1 MLRNLKLWQ
10 KLGLLSLAFVIPT
23 LVLVVLLR
31 QEKNIAI
38 DFAEKESAGN
48 HYLAGLKAV
57 LEGLPLYGMSG
68 DSGAAAKVEGGFKML
83 DEAERQY
90 GAVLLTSQRLATLRD
105 QWQKT
110 SASTDAANRSARTEQ
125 LIQSVVDTFAYVGD
139 TSNLILDPDLDSYYT
154 MEATVRHIAENQRN
168 IYGVVKMVQTLPT
181 DRAVNPQERMQLLVQ
196 LGQLRQGVDNH
207 RAGMTKGA
215 AANPGGQLTG
225 VRAAL
230 ESHIATSQAF
240 ADRVTRNVVDRGDSG
255 AAPSRE
261 GIDDAAER
269 ALAASSRVWDD
280 TSKALQG
287 MLDTRISSANN
298 RKYLAYGIAASAVL
312 FASLI
317 AWLIVN
323 SLTGPLQEAV
333 RIADTLARGELVAS
347 RHAAGNDEVGQ
358 LIASMNRMTDYLR
371 EMANTAQKVSEGDL
385 AVTVNARSK
394 NDQFGVA
401 FRAMVDYLENMAR
414 VSDGI
419 ASGNL
424 GMTVEPKSGRDRFGN
439 SFKNMLERT
448 LALVQSQDERN
459 QLQKSI
465 MKLLDEVANVGAGD
479 LSSEAEVTA
488 DMTGAIADAFNYMII
503 ELRGLIAKVRSAT
516 GQVSSTAVAIQAASQ
531 KLVES
536 SGHQATRIEDTASA
550 ITSMATSIQDVS
562 KNAIASAEVAAQ
574 SLANAEQG
582 AGAVQN
588 NIQAMGRIRDQVQE
602 TAKRI
607 KRLGERSQEIGE
619 IVKLIDDIA
628 DRTSILA
635 LNASIQAAMAGEA
648 GRGFAVVAE
657 EVERLAERS
666 TSATKQIDALTKSIQ
681 SETNEV
687 VASMEETIREVVD
700 GSSLANEA
708 GQALSEIRS
717 VSQQLA
723 ELSRTISD
731 AALRQAGNSESVLA
745 AMHEISLLTS
755 QVSSGTKQTST
766 TVETLVSLSED
777 LGGAVAPFKLPAEG
791 SKGSKPSRKV
801 A

>member
-10 KLGLLSLAFVIPT
+10 KLGMLCLAFVIPT
-23 LVLVVLLR
+23 MVLVVLLR

-38 DFAEKESAGN
+38 DFAEKERAGVK
-48 HYLAGLKAV
+48 YLAGLKAV

-68 DSGAAAKVEGGFKML
+68 DSGSQAKVEGGFRAL
-83 DEAERQY
+83 DAAEREY
-90 GAVLLTSQRLATLRD
+90 GAALTTSQRLATLRD

-110 SASTDAANRSARTEQ
+110 QSSSDAANRSARTEQ

-154 MEATVRHIAENQRN
+154 MEAVVRHIAENQRN
-168 IYGVVKMVQTLPT
+168 IFGVVKMVQALPT
-181 DRAVNPQERMQLLVQ
+181 DRAVNPQERMQLLVE
-196 LGQLRQGVDNH
+196 LGQLRQGVEAQ
-207 RAGMTKGA
+207 RAGYAKGS
-215 AANPGGQLTG
+215 AANPGGQLATLRPG
-225 VRAAL
+225 L
-230 ESHIATSQAF
+230 EAHAATSGAF

-255 AAPSRE
+255 AAPSRDGVE
-261 GIDDAAER
+261 DAAER
-269 ALAASSRVWDD
+269 ALAASSRTWDEA
-280 TSKALQG
+280 SKALDD
-287 MLDTRISSANN
+287 MLGSRSSAATS
-298 RKYLAYGIAASAVL
+298 RKIFAYGIAASAML
-312 FASLI
+312 LATLI

-333 RIADTLARGELVAS
+333 RIADTLARGELVAA

-358 LIASMNRMTDYLR
+358 LVASMNRMTDYLR
-371 EMANTAQKVSEGDL
+371 EMANTAQRVAEGDL
-385 AVTVNARSK
+385 AVTVNPRSK
-394 NDQFGVA
+394 NDAFGVA
-401 FRAMVDYLENMAR
+401 FRGMIDYLENMAR

-419 ASGNL
+419 AAGNL
-424 GMTVEPKSGRDRFGN
+424 SMTVEPKSGRDRFGT

-448 LALVQSQDERN
+448 LTLVQSQDERN

-503 ELRGLIAKVRSAT
+503 ELRGLITKVRSAT

-536 SGHQATRIEDTASA
+536 SAHQATRIEDTASA

-562 KNAIASAEVAAQ
+562 KNAVTSAHVAAQ

-723 ELSRTISD
+723 ELSRTISE
-731 AALRQAGNSESVLA
+731 AALRQAVNSESVLA
-745 AMHEISLLTS
+745 AMSEISLLTS

-766 TVETLVSLSED
+766 TVENLVNLSED
-777 LGGAVAPFKLPAEG
+777 LGSAVAPFKLPTETKSA
-791 SKGSKPSRKV
+791 KQPRKV

>member
-1 MLRNLKLWQ
+1 
-10 KLGLLSLAFVIPT
+10 
-23 LVLVVLLR
+23 
-31 QEKNIAI
+31 
-38 DFAEKESAGN
+38 
-48 HYLAGLKAV
+48 
-57 LEGLPLYGMSG
+57 
-68 DSGAAAKVEGGFKML
+68 
-83 DEAERQY
+83 
-90 GAVLLTSQRLATLRD
+90 
-105 QWQKT
+105 
-110 SASTDAANRSARTEQ
+110 
-125 LIQSVVDTFAYVGD
+125 
-139 TSNLILDPDLDSYYT
+139 
-154 MEATVRHIAENQRN
+154 
-168 IYGVVKMVQTLPT
+168 
-181 DRAVNPQERMQLLVQ
+181 
-196 LGQLRQGVDNH
+196 
-207 RAGMTKGA
+207 
-215 AANPGGQLTG
+215 
-225 VRAAL
+225 
-230 ESHIATSQAF
+230 
-240 ADRVTRNVVDRGDSG
+240 VTRNVVDRGDSG

-261 GIDDAAER
+261 GIEDAAER
-269 ALAASSRVWDD
+269 ALAASVRTWDD
-280 TSKALQG
+280 ASRALQG
-287 MLDTRISSANN
+287 MLDARIAAATN
-298 RKYLAYGIAASAVL
+298 RKFLAYGITASAVL
-312 FASLI
+312 VAALI
-317 AWLIVN
+317 AFLIVN
-323 SLTGPLQEAV
+323 SLSGPLQDAV
-333 RIADTLARGELVAS
+333 RIADTLARGELVAA

-358 LIASMNRMTDYLR
+358 LVASMNRMTDYLR

-385 AVTVNARSK
+385 AVTVNPRSK
-394 NDQFGVA
+394 NDAFGVA
-401 FRAMVDYLENMAR
+401 FRGMVDYLENMAR

-419 ASGNL
+419 AAGNL
-424 GMTVEPKSGRDRFGN
+424 QMTVEPKSGRDRFGT

-448 LALVQSQDERN
+448 LTLVQSQDERN

-503 ELRGLIAKVRSAT
+503 ELRGLITKVRSAT
-516 GQVSSTAVAIQAASQ
+516 TQVSSTAVAIQAASQ

-536 SGHQATRIEDTASA
+536 SAHQATRIEDTASA

-562 KNAIASAEVAAQ
+562 KNAVTSARVAEQ

-723 ELSRTISD
+723 ELSKTISD

-766 TVETLVSLSED
+766 TVENLVNLSED
-777 LGGAVAPFKLPAEG
+777 LGTAVAPFKLPAEAP
-791 SKGSKPSRKV
+791 KGKQPRKV

>member
-31 QEKNIAI
+31 QEKNLSI

-48 HYLAGLKAV
+48 HYLGGLKSV
-57 LEGLPLYGMSG
+57 LEGLPLYGMTG
-68 DSGAAAKVEGGFKML
+68 DSGAAAKVEGGFKLL
-83 DEAERQY
+83 DAAEVQY
-90 GAVLLTSQRLATLRD
+90 GALLNTSQRLATLKD

-110 SASTDAANRSARTEQ
+110 TGSASPQDRAARTEQ

-154 MEATVRHIAENQRN
+154 MEAVVRHSVENQRN

-196 LGQLRQGVDNH
+196 LGTLRQGVDNH
-207 RAGMTKGA
+207 RAGMAKA
-215 AANPGGQLTG
+215 ASTNPGGQLGATRNG
-225 VRAAL
+225 L
-230 ESHIATSQAF
+230 EAHAATSSAF

-261 GIDDAAER
+261 GIEEAAER
-269 ALAASSRVWDD
+269 ALAASVRTWDD
-280 TSKALQG
+280 ASKALQG
-287 MLDTRISSANN
+287 MLDARISAATN
-298 RKYLAYGIAASAVL
+298 RKYLAYGITLSAV
-312 FASLI
+312 FAAALI

-323 SLTGPLQEAV
+323 SLSGPLQEAV

-385 AVTVNARSK
+385 AVSVNPRSK
-394 NDQFGVA
+394 NDAFGMA
-401 FRAMVDYLENMAR
+401 FRGMVDYLENMAK

-419 ASGNL
+419 AAGNL
-424 GMTVEPKSGRDRFGN
+424 TMTVEPKGGRDRFGN

-448 LALVQSQDERN
+448 LTLVQSQDERN
-459 QLQKSI
+459 VLQKSI

-503 ELRGLIAKVRSAT
+503 ELRGLITKVRSAT

-536 SGHQATRIEDTASA
+536 SAHQATRIEDTASA

-562 KNAIASAEVAAQ
+562 KNAVTSAHVAAQ

-723 ELSRTISD
+723 ELSRGISE

-745 AMHEISLLTS
+745 AMNEISLLTS

-766 TVETLVSLSED
+766 TVETLVNLSED
-777 LGGAVAPFKLPAEG
+777 LGSAVAPFKLPEAG
-791 SKGSKPSRKV
+791 KAVKQPRKV

>member
-1 MLRNLKLWQ
+1 
-10 KLGLLSLAFVIPT
+10 
-23 LVLVVLLR
+23 
-31 QEKNIAI
+31 
-38 DFAEKESAGN
+38 
-48 HYLAGLKAV
+48 
-57 LEGLPLYGMSG
+57 
-68 DSGAAAKVEGGFKML
+68 
-83 DEAERQY
+83 
-90 GAVLLTSQRLATLRD
+90 
-105 QWQKT
+105 
-110 SASTDAANRSARTEQ
+110 
-125 LIQSVVDTFAYVGD
+125 
-139 TSNLILDPDLDSYYT
+139 
-154 MEATVRHIAENQRN
+154 
-168 IYGVVKMVQTLPT
+168 
-181 DRAVNPQERMQLLVQ
+181 
-196 LGQLRQGVDNH
+196 
-207 RAGMTKGA
+207 
-215 AANPGGQLTG
+215 
-225 VRAAL
+225 
-230 ESHIATSQAF
+230 
-240 ADRVTRNVVDRGDSG
+240 
-255 AAPSRE
+255 
-261 GIDDAAER
+261 
-269 ALAASSRVWDD
+269 
-280 TSKALQG
+280 
-287 MLDTRISSANN
+287 
-298 RKYLAYGIAASAVL
+298 
-312 FASLI
+312 
-317 AWLIVN
+317 
-323 SLTGPLQEAV
+323 
-333 RIADTLARGELVAS
+333 
-347 RHAAGNDEVGQ
+347 
-358 LIASMNRMTDYLR
+358 
-371 EMANTAQKVSEGDL
+371 
-385 AVTVNARSK
+385 
-394 NDQFGVA
+394 
-401 FRAMVDYLENMAR
+401 
-414 VSDGI
+414 
-419 ASGNL
+419 
-424 GMTVEPKSGRDRFGN
+424 
-439 SFKNMLERT
+439 MLERT
-448 LALVQSQDERN
+448 LTLVQSQDERN
-459 QLQKSI
+459 VLQKSI

-503 ELRGLIAKVRSAT
+503 ELRGLITKVRSAT

-536 SGHQATRIEDTASA
+536 SAHQATRIEDTASA

-562 KNAIASAEVAAQ
+562 KNAVTSAHVAAQ

-723 ELSRTISD
+723 ELSRGISE

-745 AMHEISLLTS
+745 AMNEISLLTS

-766 TVETLVSLSED
+766 TVETLVNLSED
-777 LGGAVAPFKLPAEG
+777 LGSAVAPFKLPEAG
-791 SKGSKPSRKV
+791 KAAKQPRKV

>member
-23 LVLVVLLR
+23 MVLVVLLR

-38 DFAEKESAGN
+38 DFADKERAGVK
-48 HYLAGLKAV
+48 YLAGLKAV

-68 DSGAAAKVEGGFKML
+68 DSGSQAKVEGGFRL
-83 DEAERQY
+83 LEAAEREY
-90 GAVLLTSQRLATLRD
+90 GDQLNTAQKLSTLRD

-110 SASTDAANRSARTEQ
+110 QSSSDPANRSARTEQ
-125 LIQSVVDTFAYVGD
+125 LIQTVVDTFAYVGD
-139 TSNLILDPDLDSYYT
+139 SSNLILDPDLDSYYT
-154 MEATVRHIAENQRN
+154 MEAVVRHIAENQRN
-168 IYGVVKMVQTLPT
+168 IFSVVKMVQALPT
-181 DRAVNPQERMQLLVQ
+181 DRAVNPQERMQLLVE
-196 LGQLRQGVDNH
+196 LGQLRQGVDAQ
-207 RAGMTKGA
+207 RSGYAKGS
-215 AANPGGQLTG
+215 AANPGGQL
-225 VRAAL
+225 AAL
-230 ESHIATSQAF
+230 RPGLEAHAATSGAF

-255 AAPSRE
+255 AAPSRDGVE
-261 GIDDAAER
+261 DAAER
-269 ALAASSRVWDD
+269 ALVASSRTWDEA
-280 TSKALQG
+280 SKALDD
-287 MLDTRISSANN
+287 MLSTRVSAATS
-298 RKYLAYGIAASAVL
+298 RKFFAYGIAASAIL
-312 FASLI
+312 LASLI

-333 RIADTLARGELVAS
+333 RIADTLARGELVAA

-358 LIASMNRMTDYLR
+358 LVASMNRMTDYLR

-385 AVTVNARSK
+385 AVTVNPRSK
-394 NDQFGVA
+394 NDAFGVA
-401 FRAMVDYLENMAR
+401 FRGMVDYLENMAR

-419 ASGNL
+419 AAGNL
-424 GMTVEPKSGRDRFGN
+424 AMTVEPKSGRDRFGT

-503 ELRGLIAKVRSAT
+503 ELRGLITKVRSAT
-516 GQVSSTAVAIQAASQ
+516 TQVSSTAVAIQAASQ
-531 KLVES
+531 KLVENS
-536 SGHQATRIEDTASA
+536 AHQATRIEDTASA

-562 KNAIASAEVAAQ
+562 KNAVTSAKVAEQ

-723 ELSRTISD
+723 ELSKTISD

-755 QVSSGTKQTST
+755 QVSTGTKQTST
-766 TVETLVSLSED
+766 TVENLVNLSED
-777 LGGAVAPFKLPAEG
+777 LGSAVAPFKLPAEAP
-791 SKGSKPSRKV
+791 KGKQPRKV

>member
-1 MLRNLKLWQ
+1 
-10 KLGLLSLAFVIPT
+10 
-23 LVLVVLLR
+23 
-31 QEKNIAI
+31 
-38 DFAEKESAGN
+38 
-48 HYLAGLKAV
+48 
-57 LEGLPLYGMSG
+57 MSG
-68 DSGAAAKVEGGFKML
+68 DSGAAAKVEGGFKL
-83 DEAERQY
+83 LEAAEQRY
-90 GAVLLTSQRLATLRD
+90 GAMLLTSQRLATLRD

-215 AANPGGQLTG
+215 SSNPGGQLAA
-225 VRAAL
+225 VRPSL
-230 ESHIATSQAF
+230 EAHIATSQAF

-269 ALAASSRVWDD
+269 ALSASSRLWDD
-280 TSKALQG
+280 TSRALQG
-287 MLDTRISSANN
+287 MLDTRIAAATT

-394 NDQFGVA
+394 NDAFGVA
-401 FRAMVDYLENMAR
+401 FRSMVDYLENMAR

-448 LALVQSQDERN
+448 LTLVQSQDERN

-516 GQVSSTAVAIQAASQ
+516 GQVNSTAVAIQAASQ

-536 SGHQATRIEDTASA
+536 SAHQATRIEDTASA

-562 KNAIASAEVAAQ
+562 KNAVTSAEVAAQ

-723 ELSRTISD
+723 ELSRTISES
-731 AALRQAGNSESVLA
+731 ALRQAGNSESVLA

-766 TVETLVSLSED
+766 TVENLVSLSED
-777 LGGAVAPFKLPAEG
+777 LGSAVAPFKLPAEG
-791 SKGSKPSRKV
+791 SRSSKPSRKV

>member
-1 MLRNLKLWQ
+1 
-10 KLGLLSLAFVIPT
+10 
-23 LVLVVLLR
+23 
-31 QEKNIAI
+31 
-38 DFAEKESAGN
+38 
-48 HYLAGLKAV
+48 
-57 LEGLPLYGMSG
+57 
-68 DSGAAAKVEGGFKML
+68 
-83 DEAERQY
+83 
-90 GAVLLTSQRLATLRD
+90 
-105 QWQKT
+105 
-110 SASTDAANRSARTEQ
+110 
-125 LIQSVVDTFAYVGD
+125 
-139 TSNLILDPDLDSYYT
+139 
-154 MEATVRHIAENQRN
+154 
-168 IYGVVKMVQTLPT
+168 
-181 DRAVNPQERMQLLVQ
+181 
-196 LGQLRQGVDNH
+196 
-207 RAGMTKGA
+207 
-215 AANPGGQLTG
+215 
-225 VRAAL
+225 
-230 ESHIATSQAF
+230 
-240 ADRVTRNVVDRGDSG
+240 
-255 AAPSRE
+255 
-261 GIDDAAER
+261 
-269 ALAASSRVWDD
+269 
-280 TSKALQG
+280 
-287 MLDTRISSANN
+287 
-298 RKYLAYGIAASAVL
+298 
-312 FASLI
+312 
-317 AWLIVN
+317 
-323 SLTGPLQEAV
+323 
-333 RIADTLARGELVAS
+333 
-347 RHAAGNDEVGQ
+347 
-358 LIASMNRMTDYLR
+358 
-371 EMANTAQKVSEGDL
+371 MANTAQKVSEGDL
-385 AVTVNARSK
+385 AVSVNPRSK
-394 NDQFGVA
+394 NDAFGVA
-401 FRAMVDYLENMAR
+401 FRGMVDYLENMAK

-419 ASGNL
+419 AAGNL
-424 GMTVEPKSGRDRFGN
+424 TMTLEPKSGRDRFGN

-503 ELRGLIAKVRSAT
+503 ELRGLITKVRTAT
-516 GQVSSTAVAIQAASQ
+516 GQVSSTAVAIQSASQ

-536 SGHQATRIEDTASA
+536 SAHQAIRIEDTASA

-562 KNAIASAEVAAQ
+562 KNAVTSARVAEQ

-687 VASMEETIREVVD
+687 VTSMEETIREVVD
-700 GSSLANEA
+700 GSSLANSA

-723 ELSRTISD
+723 ELSRTISE
-731 AALRQAGNSESVLA
+731 AALRQADNSESVLA
-745 AMHEISLLTS
+745 AMNEISLLTS

-766 TVETLVSLSED
+766 TVETLVNLSED
-777 LGGAVAPFKLPAEG
+777 LGSAVAPFKLPAEAV
-791 SKGSKPSRKV
+791 KGSKQPRKV

>member
-1 MLRNLKLWQ
+1 
-10 KLGLLSLAFVIPT
+10 
-23 LVLVVLLR
+23 
-31 QEKNIAI
+31 
-38 DFAEKESAGN
+38 
-48 HYLAGLKAV
+48 
-57 LEGLPLYGMSG
+57 
-68 DSGAAAKVEGGFKML
+68 
-83 DEAERQY
+83 
-90 GAVLLTSQRLATLRD
+90 
-105 QWQKT
+105 
-110 SASTDAANRSARTEQ
+110 
-125 LIQSVVDTFAYVGD
+125 
-139 TSNLILDPDLDSYYT
+139 
-154 MEATVRHIAENQRN
+154 
-168 IYGVVKMVQTLPT
+168 
-181 DRAVNPQERMQLLVQ
+181 
-196 LGQLRQGVDNH
+196 
-207 RAGMTKGA
+207 
-215 AANPGGQLTG
+215 
-225 VRAAL
+225 
-230 ESHIATSQAF
+230 
-240 ADRVTRNVVDRGDSG
+240 
-255 AAPSRE
+255 
-261 GIDDAAER
+261 
-269 ALAASSRVWDD
+269 
-280 TSKALQG
+280 
-287 MLDTRISSANN
+287 
-298 RKYLAYGIAASAVL
+298 
-312 FASLI
+312 
-317 AWLIVN
+317 
-323 SLTGPLQEAV
+323 
-333 RIADTLARGELVAS
+333 
-347 RHAAGNDEVGQ
+347 
-358 LIASMNRMTDYLR
+358 MNRMTDYLR

-385 AVTVNARSK
+385 AVSVNPRSK
-394 NDQFGVA
+394 SDAFGVA
-401 FRAMVDYLENMAR
+401 FRGMVDYLEHMAK
-414 VSDGI
+414 VSDAI
-419 ASGNL
+419 AGGNL
-424 GMTVEPKSGRDRFGN
+424 AVSVDPKSGRDRFGN

-448 LALVQSQDERN
+448 LTLVQSQDERN

-516 GQVSSTAVAIQAASQ
+516 GQVNSTAVAIQAASQ

-536 SGHQATRIEDTASA
+536 SAHQATRIEDTASA

-562 KNAIASAEVAAQ
+562 KNAVTSAEVAAQ

-723 ELSRTISD
+723 ELSRTISES
-731 AALRQAGNSESVLA
+731 ALRQAGNSESVLA
-745 AMHEISLLTS
+745 AMHEISMLTS

-766 TVETLVSLSED
+766 TVENLVSLSED
-777 LGGAVAPFKLPAEG
+777 LGSAVAPFKLPAEG
-791 SKGSKPSRKV
+791 SKGSKPRKV